1 MSKNISRSIVAA
13 VALFMLAAV
22 STTAQAQ
29 MRRGGYQRGYYT
41 KAQVERIIR
50 RVENQS
56 DRFVRSFDTSLDRSR
71 MDGTW
76 REDNLNERARELEN
90 GLDSLRREFDRTDRY
105 QDTRAQVSSVLNTAE
120 GINTAVRRRRL
131 TNHTERLWAQLRSEL
146 NALAAVYN
154 LRQLR

>member
-1 MSKNISRSIVAA
+1 MSKNISRSIIAA
-13 VALFMLAAV
+13 VALFMLATV

-29 MRRGGYQRGYYT
+29 MRRGYPRGYYS

-56 DRFVRSFDTSLDRSR
+56 DRFVRSFDNALDRSR
-71 MDGTW
+71 ADGTW

-105 QDTRAQVSSVLNTAE
+105 QDTRAQVSSVLGTAE
-120 GINTAVRRRRL
+120 QINTAVRRRRL
-131 TNHTERLWAQLRSEL
+131 RNNTERLWAQLRSEL